1 MSTAERVNLVLLF
14 TPDML
19 DVEDYKKIAL
29 RVREEDSGIA
39 VYIHED
45 RDPGEDLIARLARH
59 RTFVFSPT
67 QVKAFMVKRGRVY
80 AGRPM
85 HKSEQLLRLQL
96 AGVPV
101 PEWAMLDRGKRF
113 DPEHWGEYVVV
124 KPEISSGARGVE
136 VFKTSQLNDNGARAP
151 QYARGQNNFLAQRL
165 IYNTRFSKIRIQ
177 ILFDEILFARRFR
190 FPEPIRFDHDNAM
203 HDYQQLFITENT
215 NAEDF
220 DSAEVF
226 ALAKRCIDTFDG
238 VAMLGLDV
246 LLDEDDKPYFIEAN
260 PGGNTWHFSSALVG
274 QKLRKRGRFLERQ
287 FGAFELAGSVLARR
301 ARKEAL

>member
-14 TPDML
+14 APGVL
-19 DVEDYKKIAL
+19 DVEDYKKVAL
-29 RVREEDSGIA
+29 RVREKDSGIS
-39 VYIHED
+39 VFIHED
-45 RDPGEDLIARLARH
+45 RVPQEDLIDQLARH
-59 RTFVFSPT
+59 RTLVFSPT
-67 QVKAFMVKRGRVY
+67 QLTAFLVKRGRVY

-113 DPEHWGEYVVV
+113 DPQQWGEYVVV

-136 VFKTSQLNDNGARAP
+136 IIKTSQLNDYCARAP
-151 QYARGQNNFLAQRL
+151 QYARGKNNFLAQRL

-203 HDYQQLFITENT
+203 RDYQQLFITENT
-215 NAEDF
+215 RAEDF
-220 DSAEVF
+220 DSADIF
-226 ALAKRCIDTFDG
+226 ALAKRCIDAFDG

-246 LLDEDDKPYFIEAN
+246 LLDEDDQPYFIEAN
-260 PGGNTWHFSSALVG
+260 PGGNTWHFSSAMIG
-274 QKLRKRGRFLERQ
+274 RKLRQRGRFLERQ
-287 FGAFELAGSVLARR
+287 FDAFELAGSVLARR

>member
-1 MSTAERVNLVLLF
+1 MSTADRVNLVLLF
-14 TPDML
+14 TPGVL

-29 RVREEDSGIA
+29 RVREVDSGIS
-39 VYIHED
+39 VFIHED
-45 RDPGEDLIARLARH
+45 RVPDGDLVDRLARY
-59 RTFVFSPT
+59 RTLVFSPM
-67 QVKAFMVKRGRVY
+67 QVNAFLVKRGRVY

-113 DPEHWGEYVVV
+113 DPQQWGEYVVV

-136 VFKTSQLNDNGARAP
+136 IVRTSQLNDYGARAP
-151 QYARGQNNFLAQRL
+151 QYVRGQNNFLAQRV

-177 ILFDEILFARRFR
+177 TLFDEILFARRFR

-203 HDYQQLFITENT
+203 RDYQQLFITENT
-215 NAEDF
+215 RAEDF
-220 DSAEVF
+220 DSADVF

-246 LLDEDDKPYFIEAN
+246 LLDEADQPFFIEAN
-260 PGGNTWHFSSALVG
+260 PGGYTWHISSALVG
-274 QKLRKRGRFLERQ
+274 QKLRARGTFLERQ
-287 FGAFELAGSVLARR
+287 FGALELAGDVLARR
-301 ARKEAL
+301 ARKEAI